1 MFSES
6 LFNRQLRKARRAVKG
21 TNGHERLL
29 AICNHFEKEGHPH
42 VDFTYKQIMGERQ
55 YFGSDRNFAAY
66 MMREM
71 ANLVCI
77 NIENNDA

>member
-1 MFSES
+1 MTSITKHYS
-6 LFNRQLRKARRAVKG
+6 
-21 TNGHERLL
+21 
-29 AICNHFEKEGHPH
+29 C

-55 YFGSDRNFAAY
+55 YFGSDRNFADY

-77 NIENNDA
+77 NIENNDG